1 MALSPPP
8 RSLARMQVKK
18 EPVPDPPVVE
28 KQQAFAEWPLVEK
41 REVIPEWP
49 LVGKREAVPEWP
61 LVEKQEVMPEVPISV
76 MADYSDDDALMSP
89 RVETMTSNPF
99 HEAFGSIPGLQ
110 FVETSPSPPEGGLFS
125 PRETMFPRNP
135 LFPFHRPPQVTD
147 PRSPPTKGETPIVRS
162 IDEMI

>member
-1 MALSPPP
+1 
-8 RSLARMQVKK
+8 MQIKK
-18 EPVPDPPVVE
+18 ELVPEP
-28 KQQAFAEWPLVEK
+28 PLVK
-41 REVIPEWP
+41 AQVVPQLP
-49 LVGKREAVPEWP
+49 LT
-61 LVEKQEVMPEVPISV
+61 EKQEVVPEVPMAM

-99 HEAFGSIPGLQ
+99 HDAFSTVPGLQ
-110 FVETSPSPPEGGLFS
+110 FVETPPSPPEGGMFS